1 MLAGE
6 FGVHQRVPGA
16 AIYMRHIGECLDE
29 IGVSSIVYS
38 WGEKW
43 VGRNYEKNDETAK
56 WLYEWMDG

>member
-1 MLAGE
+1 
-6 FGVHQRVPGA
+6 
-16 AIYMRHIGECLDE
+16 MRHIGECLDE

-56 WLYEWMDG
+56 WLYECMGSNHHAHKNSKH